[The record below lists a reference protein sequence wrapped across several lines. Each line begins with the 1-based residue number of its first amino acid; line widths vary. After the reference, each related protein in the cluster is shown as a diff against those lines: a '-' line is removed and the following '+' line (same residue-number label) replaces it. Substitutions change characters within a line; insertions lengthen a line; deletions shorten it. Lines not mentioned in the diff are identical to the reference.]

1 MFDTRYVR
9 GYRDDS
15 HEFPIIFPLAR
26 VVDVEMAD
34 PDHDR
39 PFFIEVDW
47 SGTQRMPFPQQIHC
61 EYIQTTADL
70 LYPVEFKIAVDWLQQ
85 CLAEEKAI
93 KQRIADRQAAEG
105 REDDL

>member
-15 HEFPIIFPLAR
+15 HEFPIIIPLSR

-34 PDHDR
+34 PDHER
-39 PFFIEVDW
+39 PYFIEVDW

-61 EYIQTTADL
+61 EYIQTTGDL
-70 LYPVEFKIAVDWLQQ
+70 LYPVEFKIAVDWLEQ
-85 CLAEEKAI
+85 CLAEEKAA
-93 KQRIADRQAAEG
+93 KARIAAQRAQ
-105 REDDL
+105 EDDL